1 MQGKRKIRFLGM
13 MVVLGLAIAAV
24 SASVPGWA
32 AKGAA
37 PNAVF
42 NALGFRSPADKD
54 SRGTGVSADGTKVVG
69 YYNYPSPR
77 GFVWDSATGQ
87 AVELDA
93 NQWSLETY
101 GWCISADG
109 QFVTGRAWYDQAAH
123 RAYFWSLL
131 NGAYVPTA
139 LPDLPGSL
147 STILPDTNVHA
158 YGMTPDASVLVGVGE
173 SARGVEACR
182 WTATILEDGTR
193 TWTIESL
200 GDLPGGSLWAE
211 AYACSADGLI
221 VVGQG
226 TIKRGTHGFR
236 WVNGTMTDL
245 GTLPKLSC
253 SAAWSCSADGSVVV
267 GKSYNTQGKDDKAFL
282 WQNGTMTAVP
292 DLSGGKTMNEATAIS
307 PDGQYIVGW
316 GTTAAGTE
324 AYIYN
329 VGTQMLNTVK
339 ALLQSQGGV
348 LPAGWVP
355 QYACAVTNTDAN
367 GQITIVG
374 RGKNPQGKI
383 EGYRAVITP

>member
-13 MVVLGLAIAAV
+13 MVILGLAVAAV
-24 SASVPGWA
+24 SASVLGWA
-32 AKGAA
+32 ARGAT

-42 NALGFRSPADKD
+42 NALGFRSSADKD
-54 SRGTGVSADGTKVVG
+54 SRATGVSADGAKVVG
-69 YYNYPSPR
+69 YDNYPSPR

-109 QFVTGRAWYDQAAH
+109 QFAGGRAWYDQDHH
-123 RAYFWSLL
+123 RAYFWSLV
-131 NGAYVPTA
+131 NGAWMPSA
-139 LPDLPGSL
+139 LPDLPGSIG
-147 STILPDTNVHA
+147 TILPDYNVHA
-158 YGMTPDASVLVGVGE
+158 YEMTPDASVLVGVGE

-193 TWTIESL
+193 TWAIESL
-200 GDLPGGSLWAE
+200 GDLPGGDLWAE

-226 TIKRGTHGFR
+226 TIKNGTHAFR
-236 WVNGTMTDL
+236 WVNGVMTDL
-245 GTLPKLSC
+245 GTLPKLSW

-267 GKSYNTQGKDDKAFL
+267 GKSWNIQGKDDKAFL
-282 WQNGTMTAVP
+282 WQNGAMTAIP
-292 DLSGGKTMNEATAIS
+292 DLAGGKTMNEATAIS

-316 GTTAAGTE
+316 GTTSAGRE

-329 VGTQMLNTVK
+329 VGTQIMNTVK
-339 ALLQSQGGV
+339 ALLQSHGGV

-383 EGYRAVITP
+383 EGYRAIITP